1 MTRLWFMGSGAFGAR
16 CLEHLC
22 ASLPLGISLERVI
35 TGNPARAGRGLKE
48 TASRVEAAA
57 LALGLPL
64 ERTGPLTQNKA
75 LLGAVEADPPDAVLV
90 VDFAQLIREP
100 FLSAPRWGC
109 LNIHPSLLPR
119 WRGAAP
125 IQRALMNGD
134 AETGVTVFRLVPEMD
149 AGPILRQASVPVGL
163 TDSASGLY
171 KKLSAMGS
179 QIAVNGVQYY
189 LLNSVDNVCQFL
201 KNQDEGAATYA
212 PKLDKAEG
220 AVSWAWEALRIHN
233 VVRALDASFG
243 AFAVVKGTRL
253 KIWRTLPLG
262 GFRGTDEDAGRVLRF
277 SDGFPVVGCGGG
289 ALRLDEVQAEGKKR
303 VGGAE
308 WARGLRLKEGD
319 VL

>member
-22 ASLPLGISLERVI
+22 ASLSFERVI
-35 TGNPARAGRGLKE
+35 TGNPTRAGRGLKE
-48 TASRVEAAA
+48 SVSRVEAAA
-57 LALGLPL
+57 LTLGLPL
-64 ERTGPLTQNKA
+64 ERTGPLLQNEA
-75 LLGAVEADPPDAVLV
+75 LLRAVEADPPDAVFV
-90 VDFAQLIREP
+90 VDFSQRIREP
-100 FLSAPRWGC
+100 FLNVPRWGC

-134 AETGVTVFRLVPEMD
+134 AETGVTLFRLVPEMD
-149 AGPILRQASVPVGL
+149 AGPVLRQVSVPVGL

-171 KKLSAMGS
+171 EKLSSRGS
-179 QIAVNGVQYY
+179 QIALEGVQC
-189 LLNSVDNVCQFL
+189 LLNRPNNVFHFCQEQDDSV
-201 KNQDEGAATYA
+201 ASYA
-212 PKLDKAEG
+212 PKIDKAEG
-220 AVSWAWEALRIHN
+220 GVSWAWEALRIHN

-243 AFAVVKGTRL
+243 AFVAVRGTRL

-262 GFRGTDEDAGRVLRF
+262 GGERAAGRVLRF
-277 SDGFPVVGCGGG
+277 FDGFPVVGCGGG

-303 VGGAE
+303 VGGDE

>member
-22 ASLPLGISLERVI
+22 ASLSFERVI
-35 TGNPARAGRGLKE
+35 TGNPTRAGRGLKE
-48 TASRVEAAA
+48 SVSRVEAAA
-57 LALGLPL
+57 LTLGLPL
-64 ERTGPLTQNKA
+64 ERTGPLLQNEA
-75 LLGAVEADPPDAVLV
+75 LLRAVEADPPDAVFV
-90 VDFAQLIREP
+90 VDFSQRIREP
-100 FLSAPRWGC
+100 FLNAPHWGC

-134 AETGVTVFRLVPEMD
+134 AETGVTLFRLVPEMD
-149 AGPILRQASVPVGL
+149 AGPVLRQVSVPVGL

-171 KKLSAMGS
+171 EKLSSRGS
-179 QIAVNGVQYY
+179 QIALEGVQC
-189 LLNSVDNVCQFL
+189 LLNRPNNVFHFCQE
-201 KNQDEGAATYA
+201 QDDSAASYA
-212 PKLDKAEG
+212 PKIDKAEG
-220 AVSWAWEALRIHN
+220 GVSWAWEALRIHN

-243 AFAVVKGTRL
+243 AFAAVRGTRL

-262 GFRGTDEDAGRVLRF
+262 GGERDAGRVLRF
-277 SDGFPVVGCGGG
+277 FDGFPVVGCGGG

-303 VGGAE
+303 VGGDE

>member
-22 ASLPLGISLERVI
+22 ASLPPAISLERVI
-35 TGNPARAGRGLKE
+35 TGNPARAGRGLEE
-48 TASRVEAAA
+48 TVSRVEAAA
-57 LALGLPL
+57 LTLELPL
-64 ERTGPLTQNKA
+64 ERTGPLLQNEA
-75 LLGAVEADPPDAVLV
+75 LLRAVEADPSDAIFV
-90 VDFAQLIREP
+90 VDFAQRIREP
-100 FLSAPRWGC
+100 FLNAPGWGC

-149 AGPILRQASVPVGL
+149 AGPVLRQVSVPVGL
-163 TDSASGLY
+163 TDSALGLY
-171 KKLSAMGS
+171 EKLSAMGS
-179 QIAVNGVQYY
+179 QIALEGVQY
-189 LLNSVDNVCQFL
+189 LPNRPNNVFHFL
-201 KNQDEGAATYA
+201 REQDDSAAVYA

-243 AFAVVKGTRL
+243 AYAAVRGARL
-253 KIWRTLPLG
+253 KIWRTLPCEG
-262 GFRGTDEDAGRVLRF
+262 AEGAEGRVLGF
-277 SDGFPVVGCGGG
+277 SEGLPVVGCGGG
-289 ALRLDEVQAEGKKR
+289 ALRLDEIQAEGKR
-303 VGGAE
+303 RTGGAE

-319 VL
+319 ML

>member
-22 ASLPLGISLERVI
+22 ASLPFERVI

-48 TASRVEAAA
+48 TVSRVEAAA

-64 ERTGPLTQNKA
+64 ERTGPLPQNEA
-75 LLGAVEADPPDAVLV
+75 LLGAVEADPPDAIFV
-90 VDFAQLIREP
+90 VDFSQLIREP
-100 FLSAPRWGC
+100 FLSAPHWGC

-134 AETGVTVFRLVPEMD
+134 AETGVTLFRLVPEMD
-149 AGPILRQASVPVGL
+149 AGPVLRQASVPVGL

-171 KKLSAMGS
+171 EKLSSRGS
-179 QIAVNGVQYY
+179 QIALEGVQC
-189 LLNSVDNVCQFL
+189 LLNRPNNVFHFL
-201 KNQDEGAATYA
+201 KEQDDSTATYA

-243 AFAVVKGTRL
+243 AFAVVRGARL
-253 KIWRTLPLG
+253 KLWRTLPCG
-262 GFRGTDEDAGRVLRF
+262 RAEGDAGRVLGF
-277 SDGFPVVGCGGG
+277 SEGLPVVGCGGG
-289 ALRLDEVQAEGKKR
+289 ALRLDEVQAEGKRR

-308 WARGLRLKEGD
+308 WAHGLRLKEGD

>member
-22 ASLPLGISLERVI
+22 ASLSFERVI
-35 TGNPARAGRGLKE
+35 TGNPTRAGRGLKE
-48 TASRVEAAA
+48 SVSRVEAAA
-57 LALGLPL
+57 LTLGLPL
-64 ERTGPLTQNKA
+64 ERTGPLLQNEA
-75 LLGAVEADPPDAVLV
+75 LLRAVEADPPDAVFV
-90 VDFAQLIREP
+90 VDFSQRIREP
-100 FLSAPRWGC
+100 FLNVPRWGC

-134 AETGVTVFRLVPEMD
+134 AETGVTLFRLVPEMD
-149 AGPILRQASVPVGL
+149 AGPVLRQVSVPVGL

-171 KKLSAMGS
+171 EKLSSRGS
-179 QIAVNGVQYY
+179 QIALEGVQC
-189 LLNSVDNVCQFL
+189 LLNRPNNVFHFCQE
-201 KNQDEGAATYA
+201 QDDSAASYA
-212 PKLDKAEG
+212 PKIDKAEG
-220 AVSWAWEALRIHN
+220 GVSWAWEALRIHN

-243 AFAVVKGTRL
+243 AFAAVRGTRL

-262 GFRGTDEDAGRVLRF
+262 GGERDAGRVLRF
-277 SDGFPVVGCGGG
+277 FDGFPVVGCGGG

-303 VGGAE
+303 VGGDE